1 MQRNGWNLK
10 IIQRH
15 LKDDFVLRTITT
27 DYIQEMLEEVY
38 YTENYAYSTLH
49 QVRSLTNIIFTFAK
63 NKKYITENPV
73 RDTKIVKKV
82 MTYDQQQK
90 IENKF
95 LEREELSSILSEL
108 RLSSTGQRYA
118 DTAEFLALTGLRFGE
133 CIALTKENIHN
144 DYIDIDGTLDYQTR
158 KAKEM
163 AKETTKTA
171 GSTRKIMLTDRLK
184 EILDKLITEN
194 ELMDR
199 STVYYIEKGCI
210 FSTYYGNP
218 IGISN
223 FNNHLQ
229 AAADKLKIKKNV
241 TSHIMR
247 HTHIS
252 ILSELGLPLKTIM
265 ERVGHQKAETTLQIY
280 SHVTKDM
287 HEELINKLNN
297 FTI

>member
-1 MQRNGWNLK
+1 
-10 IIQRH
+10 
-15 LKDDFVLRTITT
+15 
-27 DYIQEMLEEVY
+27 
-38 YTENYAYSTLH
+38 
-49 QVRSLTNIIFTFAK
+49 
-63 NKKYITENPV
+63 
-73 RDTKIVKKV
+73 
-82 MTYDQQQK
+82 
-90 IENKF
+90 
-95 LEREELSSILSEL
+95 
-108 RLSSTGQRYA
+108 
-118 DTAEFLALTGLRFGE
+118 
-133 CIALTKENIHN
+133 
-144 DYIDIDGTLDYQTR
+144 
-158 KAKEM
+158 
-163 AKETTKTA
+163 
-171 GSTRKIMLTDRLK
+171 MLTDRLK

-199 STVYYIEKGCI
+199 STAYYIEKGCI

-287 HEELINKLNN
+287 HKELINKLNN